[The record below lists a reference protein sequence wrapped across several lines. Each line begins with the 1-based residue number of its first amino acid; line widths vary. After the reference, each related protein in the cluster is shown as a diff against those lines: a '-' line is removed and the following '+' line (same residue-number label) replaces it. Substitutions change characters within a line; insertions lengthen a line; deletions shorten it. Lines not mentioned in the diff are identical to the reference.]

1 MFGGEAGVKREM
13 RQGSHLA
20 GLVVESWWGRGN
32 LNRLYKLL
40 ILNEYIG
47 FVFILECHLECQQS
61 LLGTVERVDGALLPY
76 HSSTTC

>member
-1 MFGGEAGVKREM
+1 MAFTGFQAQKKRRPWTSLDDE
-13 RQGSHLA
+13 
-20 GLVVESWWGRGN
+20 VVGRGN